1 MLSRFLPALVLLS
14 ASCLPAVAAPSA
26 GERAVLPSEAR
37 QAMLQRHNEW
47 RLHAGVRP
55 LTWSDEMARAAGQW
69 ALQLERGRGQPCEAQ
84 PSPDLH
90 IGENMYWSSAYR
102 WKDGRTAL
110 QPLDPA
116 YVVDQW
122 AQQGADLDPET
133 RQCRPGRVC
142 SHYQQLVA
150 PSARE
155 VGCAR
160 LVCPA
165 LDQVWIC
172 QYRLG

>member
-14 ASCLPAVAAPSA
+14 ASCSPVVAAPSA

-84 PSPDLH
+84 PA
-90 IGENMYWSSAYR
+90 GT
-102 WKDGRTAL
+102 GRTPVVAANSAVNQQRQGRQARDLGRQVGGEVRCHMHAVEGAL
-110 QPLDPA
+110 ALLEHGQPGL
-116 YVVDQW
+116 
-122 AQQGADLDPET
+122 
-133 RQCRPGRVC
+133 
-142 SHYQQLVA
+142 
-150 PSARE
+150 
-155 VGCAR
+155 
-160 LVCPA
+160 
-165 LDQVWIC
+165 
-172 QYRLG
+172 